1 MDTISITIDLNKDIS
16 ENNFDSLQ
24 GKSHTDQQGTRT
36 WKKLACD
43 PNRSD
48 SHMQTVSLGKS
59 NREREETIPIQPTTK
74 IQVTTEYGQE
84 ESMVEAVMQPTITN
98 EFHIL
103 ELL

>member
-24 GKSHTDQQGTRT
+24 GKSHMDQQGTRT

-48 SHMQTVSLGKS
+48 SHMQTVSLGKR
-59 NREREETIPIQPTTK
+59 NREKGGNYTHTTNNK
-74 IQVTTEYGQE
+74 NSGHYRIW
-84 ESMVEAVMQPTITN
+84 PRRITGGGCDAAR
-98 EFHIL
+98 HHQ
-103 ELL
+103 